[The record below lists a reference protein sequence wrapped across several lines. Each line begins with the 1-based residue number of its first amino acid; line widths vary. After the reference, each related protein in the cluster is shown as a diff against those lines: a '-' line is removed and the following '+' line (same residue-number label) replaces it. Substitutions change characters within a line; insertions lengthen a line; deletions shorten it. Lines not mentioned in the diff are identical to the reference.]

1 MKLINPTLITL
12 NNTLHIKADNL
23 EAMEVD
29 SSCVDELSDLV
40 FKDTKWFIKGKTND
54 KYYLSR
60 GVEISELSD
69 RIFIS
74 RKWKPLTDF
83 CNDCGCGT
91 HKNQCDNADSGCIHF
106 TSKAFLLPEKEDNN
120 VLIPDFNSPRNWTED
135 YSLENGNYT
144 CFCMT
149 CKNTFIGYKRRVMC
163 KECNDLQEC
172 LEIVDKK
179 SYTIE
184 EIEKAIDD
192 LGFIY
197 DNVKEAIINNLKK

>member
-1 MKLINPTLITL
+1 MKLINPILQTI

-23 EAMEVD
+23 EAVEVD

-83 CNDCGCGT
+83 CNDCGSGT

-106 TSKAFLLPEKEDNN
+106 TSKAFLLP
-120 VLIPDFNSPRNWTED
+120 
-135 YSLENGNYT
+135 
-144 CFCMT
+144 
-149 CKNTFIGYKRRVMC
+149 
-163 KECNDLQEC
+163 
-172 LEIVDKK
+172 
-179 SYTIE
+179 
-184 EIEKAIDD
+184 
-192 LGFIY
+192 
-197 DNVKEAIINNLKK
+197 VKETKCDGTCADNECICAEVRRQEWIRYLFQTYLLK